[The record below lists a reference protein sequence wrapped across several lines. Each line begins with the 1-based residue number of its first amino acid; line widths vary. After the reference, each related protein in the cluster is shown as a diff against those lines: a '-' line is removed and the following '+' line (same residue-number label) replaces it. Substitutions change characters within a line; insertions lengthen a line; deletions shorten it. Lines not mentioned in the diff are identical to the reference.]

1 MALNEIKESVT
12 LSAESVIEE
21 KTVVAFTA
29 HIPNNGISGAVTPQI
44 RDIEAYNEHRNAV
57 RQDQREFQNA
67 VWDKEDEMNA

>member
-1 MALNEIKESVT
+1 MSLENVKESVT
-12 LSAESVIEE
+12 LTGESVIEE

-44 RDIEAYNEHRNAV
+44 RDIEAYNEHRSEV

-67 VWDKEDEMNA
+67 VWDREDEMNA